1 MADHI
6 TVTATEQDGKY
17 APAPEGSYA
26 ATCVDVIDL
35 GEKLEQFEGNPA
47 KLVRKVALVYR
58 LAETNEATGE
68 PFDVSKEF
76 TLSMHEKAGLRKH
89 LEAWRGK
96 AYSPDAI
103 EQGVALH
110 KLVGQPAF
118 LGIGHKTSKK
128 GREYAVI
135 MSVMK
140 VPQGMTVPSVPEYT
154 RPDFWTERKD
164 EYAKGASE
172 YRASINALSAKKVGF
187 EEGMEDPF

>member
-1 MADHI
+1 MADQI
-6 TVTATEQDGKY
+6 TVTGAEQDAKY

-35 GEKLEQFEGNPA
+35 GEKVEQFEGNPE

-58 LAETNEATGE
+58 LAETNEAGE

-103 EQGVALH
+103 EQGVPLH

-140 VPQGMTVPSVPEYT
+140 VPAGMTVPPVAAYT
-154 RPDFWTERKD
+154 RPDFWAERKA
-164 EYAKGASE
+164 EYAKGAQE
-172 YRASINALSAKKVGF
+172 YRAKVGAPK
-187 EEGMEDPF
+187 GTSDDGLADPDSLPF